1 MTSMQPKY
9 GSATDVAKRIREW
22 LGPHGRENTA
32 SLLLHE
38 ALQALEAQSTIG
50 VGDGSGNLFVRGD
63 HDAIKCVQGYIFDA
77 EKWRAAQPGADARA
91 ARALCAAAAKRSD
104 KTDGE
109 LWGEYQD
116 EFIADAK
123 AALLAAQSGQRATPE
138 PMVRFCPQ
146 CGLIGEPGER
156 YRDCCPDGS
165 HARVVPKKFA
175 EDCRQLFRL
184 VVDGVKAESPTTES
198 GQQTAVA
205 TDAPT
210 RGADIPATMRHDA
223 GAYARCDYC
232 GRYSDN
238 PKSLARNEWPCDCGK
253 LHGWCGSFKK
263 PTAESQWSDATP
275 MQQEAKS

>member
-109 LWGEYQD
+109 LWGS
-116 EFIADAK
+116 IK
-123 AALLAAQSGQRATPE
+123 TSSSL
-138 PMVRFCPQ
+138 M
-146 CGLIGEPGER
+146 
-156 YRDCCPDGS
+156 
-165 HARVVPKKFA
+165 PKPHYSRPSPANGRPLNLWFVFA
-175 EDCRQLFRL
+175 H
-184 VVDGVKAESPTTES
+184 S
-198 GQQTAVA
+198 
-205 TDAPT
+205 
-210 RGADIPATMRHDA
+210 A
-223 GAYARCDYC
+223 G
-232 GRYSDN
+232 
-238 PKSLARNEWPCDCGK
+238 
-253 LHGWCGSFKK
+253 
-263 PTAESQWSDATP
+263 
-275 MQQEAKS
+275 